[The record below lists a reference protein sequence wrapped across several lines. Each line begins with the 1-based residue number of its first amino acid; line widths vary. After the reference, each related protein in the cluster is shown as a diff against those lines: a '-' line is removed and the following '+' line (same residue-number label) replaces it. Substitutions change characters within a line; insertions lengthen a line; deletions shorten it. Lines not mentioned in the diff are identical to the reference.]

1 MKKSLSPEEIVLLP
15 NFLAIRWNNKQE
27 SVLPFVLLRAQC
39 PCAFCSGEVD
49 ALGNKYGGNKPA
61 PNKNVLII
69 KYSHVGHYGLKL
81 YFSDGHSDGIYTFDL
96 LYQLKNLDEN

>member
-49 ALGNKYGGNKPA
+49 ALGNKYGGNKPT
-61 PNKNVLII
+61 PNQNVLII
-69 KYSHVGHYGLKL
+69 QVECPVSSITSCIIWGLIIPLSLLIL
-81 YFSDGHSDGIYTFDL
+81 YEFLINGC
-96 LYQLKNLDEN
+96 